1 MLALLFLCSSG
12 SGWEEEGAAD
22 RHARSARHAQTSALS
37 SDSRSITGTL
47 FKESLPKNHP
57 IEHPIGVFTC
67 TSSSPRCIS
76 ILISPSVVSWFC
88 WRSKLFCLAVLG
100 VYFLHG
106 IMGLGHS
113 FQNCRS

>member
-1 MLALLFLCSSG
+1 MLALLFLCSSE
-12 SGWEEEGAAD
+12 SGREEEGATD
-22 RHARSARHAQTSALS
+22 RHARSARHAQTSARS

-67 TSSSPRCIS
+67 TGSSLRCIS
-76 ILISPSVVSWFC
+76 VLTLPSAMSWFC

-100 VYFLHG
+100 VCFLHG
-106 IMGLGHS
+106 IMGLGHC
-113 FQNCRS
+113 F